1 MDLGSLK
8 AITGVLSFFT
18 MTKLKIMSIAAIAI
32 TGAAASLMIQSKSQ
46 VKFRERETLLQQQD
60 KQLAALT
67 AEHEH
72 LSNLVAH
79 ADNAPPEDHTA
90 ELAKLRSEA
99 EALKKQTNDLSRQ
112 LEKSRESRP
121 SQPTPIQE
129 SRTPEYWEQLHEMAG
144 SKATDA
150 RNIASA
156 FNYYASDH
164 QGQCPS
170 NLDQIAPY
178 LAKENLSLSGT
189 NQFEIVYQ
197 GSLDNLK
204 GLPIGTIAVIRD
216 QQTWVGP
223 DGKMM
228 RVYGMAGGVGQI
240 VASDDNFQSWEAQHV
255 ISPPKA
261 GQSGQ

>member
-1 MDLGSLK
+1 
-8 AITGVLSFFT
+8 
-18 MTKLKIMSIAAIAI
+18 MTKLKIISIAAIAI

-67 AEHEH
+67 AENQR

-79 ADNAPPEDHTA
+79 ANNAPPENHTA

-99 EALKKQTNDLSRQ
+99 EALKKQTNDLGRQ
-112 LEKSRESRP
+112 LEKSPEPQPARP
-121 SQPTPIQE
+121 APVPETH
-129 SRTPEYWEQLHEMAG
+129 TPEYWEQLHQMAG
-144 SKATDA
+144 GKTTDA
-150 RNIASA
+150 MRLALG
-156 FNYYASDH
+156 FWYYASDH